1 VTEASSPR
9 SIPEEYAAKMK
20 AARATDSMHGE
31 RRLVSIL
38 FCDVTGSTAMAKDL
52 DPEDWAEVMHEA
64 FEYLIAPVYRY
75 EGTLAR
81 MMGDGIMAFFGAP
94 LAHED
99 DPERAVLAG
108 LAIIDEIGPFCEKI
122 RKELDLEFNVR
133 VGINTG
139 IVVVGDIG
147 SDLAMEYTAM
157 GDTVNMAA
165 RMEETAE
172 PGTVQVS
179 EETYQMIAPLFD
191 TVALEGV
198 EVKGRQEPVQTYR
211 IVAPKSK
218 PGKLRGVEGLS
229 SPLVGRSEEFERL
242 KEALAGLQQGKG
254 GIAFLI
260 GEAGLGK
267 SRLIQEVEREW
278 FGSGKDESTWSV
290 VRGISYDTTQ
300 PYSLFQQIIRQ
311 SCGIEPE
318 DPPDVIL
325 KKLEAFAQE
334 VTPEI
339 ADQTGQ
345 AIKLMMAIRDEGDGR
360 PQATGDRKREIQS
373 NVLDL
378 LRSTIL
384 EPSVLVI
391 DDLHWSDAASAEL
404 LEHMLQMT
412 DSNPAMIIC
421 AMRPYRGSPAWQ
433 LKLAAE
439 TRFPHRY
446 TEINLEPLSS
456 EYSAD
461 LVGNLLEISDIPP
474 ALSGMILEK
483 SEGNPFFV
491 EELIRTLIDSGV
503 VVRDETGEHWRATAE
518 IENISV
524 PDNLQALLTA
534 RIDRLDR
541 EIRQTVQLASVIGR
555 TFYFRVLEV
564 IADVQDVLNEHLNT
578 LQRVELILERTRIPE
593 IEFMFRHDLT
603 RDAAYNSI
611 LKRKRAKFHL
621 RVGEA
626 IEEIF
631 PERLEEEA
639 HLLAYHYRE
648 AKEDEKA
655 LNYYTLAGNAARR
668 VSAYTEAIDHYSHA
682 LEIANRVEASAAQ
695 LSFLFTRLGRIYE
708 LAGQYDE
715 ALENYRQLE
724 SLGNIRSEPALE
736 MAALNAMATIHAIPS
751 LYMNS
756 EQAEEYAK
764 RALSLAEDLDDPR
777 GKAKSLWNLMLVE
790 NYAERDHQA
799 ATDYGERSLAIA
811 RENDLEEEIAFAL
824 HDLSR
829 AYTQGGQLER
839 AIKINEEA
847 RTHWERLGNPEMLA
861 DNLTSSS
868 FMASLSGDIQ
878 QGIELAEAG
887 LDLSRQN
894 GNFWGQGY
902 SLMGLGLLRTE
913 FGDIKG
919 GFEAFEEGTSLADR
933 ADFTGAGVFVHAVM
947 AWLLARFG
955 ALERANEIVER
966 TRPNWD
972 ERDPTLGFMTGL
984 QAVLA
989 GMRGNMADARPLA
1002 QQSRDSINPDSLN
1015 PEFLGYATLL
1025 RAEML
1030 ILEQDFQDAL
1040 DDVDRS
1046 LERLQS
1052 IQVRYFVPVLLL
1064 RRGMALRGLGRL
1076 DEAAETFEE
1085 ARQNAESMEMR
1096 LTQMWVL
1103 IEMTELA
1110 GEQGQT
1116 AGPISE
1122 ARDSIQYIA
1131 ERMGDDELSELFL
1144 SQPRIRSI
1152 MDQ

>member
-1 VTEASSPR
+1 
-9 SIPEEYAAKMK
+9 
-20 AARATDSMHGE
+20 
-31 RRLVSIL
+31 LV
-38 FCDVTGSTAMAKDL
+38 
-52 DPEDWAEVMHEA
+52 
-64 FEYLIAPVYRY
+64 
-75 EGTLAR
+75 
-81 MMGDGIMAFFGAP
+81 
-94 LAHED
+94 
-99 DPERAVLAG
+99 
-108 LAIIDEIGPFCEKI
+108 
-122 RKELDLEFNVR
+122 
-133 VGINTG
+133 
-139 IVVVGDIG
+139 
-147 SDLAMEYTAM
+147 
-157 GDTVNMAA
+157 
-165 RMEETAE
+165 
-172 PGTVQVS
+172 
-179 EETYQMIAPLFD
+179 
-191 TVALEGV
+191 
-198 EVKGRQEPVQTYR
+198 
-211 IVAPKSK
+211 
-218 PGKLRGVEGLS
+218 
-229 SPLVGRSEEFERL
+229 
-242 KEALAGLQQGKG
+242 GLQQGKG

-267 SRLIQEVEREW
+267 SRLIEEIKREVPD
-278 FGSGKDESTWSV
+278 SMKDQHTWAV

-311 SCGIEPE
+311 SCGIGPE

-325 KKLEAFAQE
+325 SKLETFAQE

-339 ADQTGQ
+339 ADQSGQ
-345 AIKLMMAIRDEGDGR
+345 ALKLMMAIRDEGDGR
-360 PQATGDRKREIQS
+360 PQAAGDRKREIQS
-373 NVLDL
+373 
-378 LRSTIL
+378 
-384 EPSVLVI
+384 SVLELMRATVI
-391 DDLHWSDAASAEL
+391 VPTVLVVDDLHWCDAASAEL
-404 LEHMLQMT
+404 LEHLLQITDNSPML
-412 DSNPAMIIC
+412 IIG

-433 LKLAAE
+433 VKLAAE
-439 TRFPHRY
+439 THYPHRY

-456 EYSAD
+456 KYSAD

-474 ALSGMILEK
+474 ALSNMILEK

-503 VVRDETGEHWRATAE
+503 VVRDESGEHWRATAE

-564 IADVQDVLNEHLNT
+564 IADVQDVLNDHLNT
-578 LQRVELILERTRIPE
+578 LQRVELILERARIPE

-648 AKEDEKA
+648 AKDDEKA

-724 SLGNIRSEPALE
+724 SLGNKRSEPALE
-736 MAALNAMATIHAIPS
+736 MAALNAMATIYAIPS
-751 LYMNS
+751 AYMNS

-764 RALSLAEDLDDPR
+764 RALDLAEELDDPR
-777 GKAKSLWNLMLVE
+777 GKAKALWNLMLVE

-799 ATDYGERSLAIA
+799 AIAFGEQSLAIA
-811 RENDLEEEIAFAL
+811 RENNLDEETAFAL

-829 AYTQGGQLER
+829 AYMQGGQLDKG
-839 AIKINEEA
+839 IKSNKEA
-847 RTHWERLGNPEMLA
+847 RQHWRELGNSEMLA

-913 FGDIKG
+913 IGDIKG

-947 AWLLARFG
+947 AWMLARFG
-955 ALERANEIVER
+955 ALERADEIVER

-984 QAVLA
+984 QAVMA
-989 GMRGNMADARPLA
+989 GMQGNLAEAKPLA

-1030 ILEQDFQDAL
+1030 ILEQNFQEAL

-1052 IQVRYFVPVLLL
+1052 IQIRYFVPVLLL
-1064 RRGMALRGLGRL
+1064 RRSMALRGLGRL

-1085 ARQNAESMEMR
+1085 ARQDAESMEMR
-1096 LTQMWVL
+1096 LTNMWIL
-1103 IEMTELA
+1103 IEMVELA
-1110 GEQGQT
+1110 RDQEKDD
-1116 AGPISE
+1116 GPLSE
-1122 ARDSIQYIA
+1122 AQDSIRYIA

-1144 SQPRIRSI
+1144 SQPRIRAI
-1152 MDQ
+1152 MEQ